1 MIAST
6 LTNLTRKLSYMT
18 TLQDRIAKLMA
29 ETGKTVGELADIAGV
44 SSSAVTQWKD
54 GPTKS
59 LKTAPATKLAAATG
73 FNAMWIATGVGPEKS
88 GVAPFDVNAK
98 PAPMGM
104 RSYPVISN
112 VQAGALK
119 EITVP
124 YGPGDGFDVE
134 FGDDDASQW
143 SFFLEI
149 EGNSMLPEF
158 RPGDRVLIDPD
169 VLPNP
174 GDFVAARNTKQE
186 ATFKKY
192 RVRGIDESG
201 NEIFELVPLNENYPV
216 LRSDQHHLVVIGTMI
231 EHRRKF
237 RRK

>member
-1 MIAST
+1 M
-6 LTNLTRKLSYMT
+6 N

-29 ETGKTVGELADIAGV
+29 ETGKSVSDLASIAGV
-44 SSSAVTQWKD
+44 SSSAVSQWKD

-59 LKTAPATKLAAATG
+59 LKTAPAVKLSTATG

-88 GVAPFDVNAK
+88 GITPFDVNAK
-98 PAPMGM
+98 PAPLGM
-104 RSYPVISN
+104 RSYPVISC
-112 VQAGALK
+112 VQAGALR

-124 YGPGDGFDVE
+124 YAPGDGFDVE

-149 EGNSMLPEF
+149 EGNSMLPDF

-169 VLPNP
+169 ISPRP

-192 RVRGIDESG
+192 RVRGINESG
-201 NEIFELVPLNENYPV
+201 QEVFELVPLNDDYPV
-216 LRSDQHHLVVIGTMI
+216 LRSDEHHLVVIGTMI

-237 RRK
+237 RRKQ

>member
-1 MIAST
+1 
-6 LTNLTRKLSYMT
+6 MT
-18 TLQDRIAKLMA
+18 TLQDRIARLMS
-29 ETGKTVGELADIAGV
+29 ETGKTVGEIADIAEV

-73 FNAMWIATGVGPEKS
+73 FSAMWIATGSGPEKS
-88 GVAPFDVNAK
+88 GIAPFDANVK
-98 PAPMGM
+98 PAPPGM
-104 RSYPVISN
+104 RAYPVISK
-112 VQAGALK
+112 VQAGLVK
-119 EITVP
+119 EISCP
-124 YGPGDGFDVE
+124 YEPGDGFAVE
-134 FGDDDASQW
+134 FGEDDASQW
-143 SFFLEI
+143 AFFLEI
-149 EGNSMLPEF
+149 EGDSMLPDF

-169 VLPNP
+169 VSPRP

-201 NEIFELVPLNENYPV
+201 QEVFELVPLNDDYPV
-216 LRSDQHHLVVIGTMI
+216 MRSDEQHLVVIGTML

>member
-1 MIAST
+1 MHQAAQRLYQAAQALRDISGQSAVARALNESPQT
-6 LTNLTRKLSYMT
+6 VKNWETR
-18 TLQDRIAKLMA
+18 
-29 ETGKTVGELADIAGV
+29 GV
-44 SSSAVTQWKD
+44 SKAGALKAEELLGIRAAWVLKGEGEMSARA
-54 GPTKS
+54 G
-59 LKTAPATKLAAATG
+59 AA
-73 FNAMWIATGVGPEKS
+73 FHP
-88 GVAPFDVNAK
+88 NAK
-98 PAPMGM
+98 PIPLGM
-104 RSYPVISN
+104 RQYPVISH

-119 EITVP
+119 EIAVP

-134 FGDDDASQW
+134 YGDDDASQW

-149 EGNSMLPEF
+149 EGDSMLPDF

-169 VLPNP
+169 VSPNP

-201 NEIFELVPLNENYPV
+201 QEVFELVPLNDDYPV
-216 LRSDQHHLVVIGTMI
+216 LRSDERHLVVIGTMI

>member
-1 MIAST
+1 
-6 LTNLTRKLSYMT
+6 MT

-73 FNAMWIATGVGPEKS
+73 FSAMWIATGAGPEKS
-88 GVAPFDVNAK
+88 GIAPFDVNVR
-98 PAPMGM
+98 PAPPGM
-104 RSYPVISN
+104 RAYPVISKI
-112 VQAGALK
+112 QAGLVK
-119 EITVP
+119 EIACP
-124 YGPGDGFDVE
+124 YEPGDGFAVE
-134 FGDDDASQW
+134 FGEDDASPW
-143 SFFLEI
+143 AFYLEI
-149 EGNSMLPEF
+149 EGDSMLPEF
-158 RPGDRVLIDPD
+158 RSGDRVLIDPE
-169 VLPNP
+169 VQPRP

-192 RVRGIDESG
+192 RVRGIGDSG
-201 NEIFELVPLNENYPV
+201 QEVFELVPLNDDYPI
-216 LRSDQHHLVVIGTMI
+216 LRSDEQHLTVVGTML

-237 RRK
+237 RRR

>member
-1 MIAST
+1 MTIAS
-6 LTNLTRKLSYMT
+6 KLSYMT

-29 ETGKTVGELADIAGV
+29 ETGKTVGEIADIAGV

-104 RSYPVISN
+104 RSYPVISH

-119 EITVP
+119 EIAVP
-124 YGPGDGFDVE
+124 YSPGDGFDVE
-134 FGDDDASQW
+134 FGDDEASQW

-149 EGNSMLPEF
+149 EGDSMLPDF

-169 VLPNP
+169 VSPNP
-174 GDFVAARNTKQE
+174 GDYVAARNTKQE

-201 NEIFELVPLNENYPV
+201 HEVFELVPLNNDYPI
-216 LRSDQHHLVVIGTMI
+216 LRSDERHLVVIGTMI

-237 RRK
+237 RRR

>member
-1 MIAST
+1 
-6 LTNLTRKLSYMT
+6 MT

-29 ETGKTVGELADIAGV
+29 ETGKTVGEIANIADV

-73 FNAMWIATGVGPEKS
+73 FSAMWIATGVGPEKS
-88 GVAPFDVNAK
+88 GVAPFDANVK
-98 PAPMGM
+98 PAPPGM
-104 RSYPVISN
+104 RAYPVISK
-112 VQAGALK
+112 VQAGLVK
-119 EITVP
+119 EIGCP
-124 YGPGDGFDVE
+124 YEPGDGFALE
-134 FGDDDASQW
+134 FGEDDSSQW
-143 SFFLEI
+143 AFFLEI
-149 EGNSMLPEF
+149 EGDSMLPDF

-169 VLPNP
+169 VSPRP

-201 NEIFELVPLNENYPV
+201 QEVFELVPLNDDYPV
-216 LRSDQHHLVVIGTMI
+216 MRSDEHHLVVIGTML

-237 RRK
+237 RRN